1 MLGLIKLRVT
11 SCGFGLLFLFFKQK
25 TAYEMLR
32 SLVGS
37 EMCIRDSPAFLSG
50 GQKQRVAI
58 ARALAMKPRLMLF
71 DEPTSALD
79 PELVGEVFSAIK
91 SLAAEGMTI
100 CLLYTSDAADDLL
113 CVDLG
118 GRRII
123 KKKKKKNTDHMY

>member
-1 MLGLIKLRVT
+1 MVR
-11 SCGFGLLFLFFKQK
+11 FFFFKQK

-37 EMCIRDSPAFLSG
+37 EMCIRDRWRSGALPPQAAFYTDH
-50 GQKQRVAI
+50 VAPI
-58 ARALAMKPRLMLF
+58 TKDGRRKAVVII
-71 DEPTSALD
+71 S
-79 PELVGEVFSAIK
+79 
-91 SLAAEGMTI
+91 

-123 KKKKKKNTDHMY
+123 KKKKNEKNNHNNTNTDPIHNSY